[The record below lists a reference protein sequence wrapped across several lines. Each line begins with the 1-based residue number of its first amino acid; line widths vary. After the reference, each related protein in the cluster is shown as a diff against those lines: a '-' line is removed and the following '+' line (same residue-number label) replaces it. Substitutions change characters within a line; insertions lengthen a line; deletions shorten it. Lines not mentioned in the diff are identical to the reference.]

1 MGPHMA
7 LSETVE
13 RILFPACEPYRSGH
27 FAVGDGHEVYVEE
40 CGNPDGVPVLFVH
53 GGPGAGC
60 SEADRRFFDPERTR
74 VVLVDQRGA
83 GRSRPAGSLEANTT
97 AHLVADFERV
107 RRELGIARWHLF
119 GGSWGSTLSLCYA
132 QAHPEVALSLTLRG
146 IWLMRKTDMD
156 WWIDGVGRLRPE
168 AWRAF
173 SEHIAPEK
181 RGDLLEAYWELLN
194 SPDRDVA
201 LAAARAWSVYEGS
214 GCTLLPDA
222 EFTAHFAEE
231 HTAWNV
237 ARLEAHYIRNQA
249 FEPDDLLLRR
259 MPRIAHLPGFIV
271 HGRYDLVCPVDEAD
285 LLHRAWPGSELVIV
299 EDAGHASREPGTAA
313 ELVGACRRLVESGDP
328 RRR

>member
-1 MGPHMA
+1 MA
-7 LSETVE
+7 LSEVVE
-13 RILFPACEPYRSGH
+13 RILFAPIEPYRSGH
-27 FAVGDGHEVYVEE
+27 LAVGDGHEVYFEE
-40 CGNPDGVPVLFVH
+40 CGDPDGVPILFVH

-60 SEADRRFFDPERTR
+60 SEADRRFFDPERSR

-83 GRSRPAGSLEANTT
+83 GRSRPAGELAANTV

-107 RRELGIARWHLF
+107 RRELDIERWHLF

-132 QAHPEVALSLTLRG
+132 QAHPERVLSLTLRG
-146 IWLMRKTDMD
+146 IWLMRRADMD
-156 WWIDGVGRLRPE
+156 WWLYGLRRLRPE

-173 SEHIAPEK
+173 AEHVPAER

-194 SPDRDVA
+194 SPDRA
-201 LAAARAWSVYEGS
+201 IAQAAARQWSLYEAAA
-214 GCTLLPDA
+214 CTLRPDA
-222 EFTAHFAEE
+222 DFMAAFGEE

-259 MPRIAHLPGFIV
+259 MPRIAHLPAFLV

-313 ELVGACRRLVESGDP
+313 ELVAACRRLVATGDP
-328 RRR
+328 RRGAS

>member
-1 MGPHMA
+1 MA
-7 LSETVE
+7 LSESVV
-13 RILFPACEPYRSGH
+13 RVLFPACEPYRSGH
-27 FAVGDGHEVYVEE
+27 LDVGDRHELYVEV
-40 CGNPDGVPVLFVH
+40 CGNPEGVPVLFVH

-83 GRSRPAGSLEANTT
+83 GRSRPAGALEANTV

-107 RRELGIARWHLF
+107 RNALGIERWHLF

-132 QAHPEVALSLTLRG
+132 QEHPERVLSLTLRG
-146 IWLMRKTDMD
+146 IWLMRRADMD
-156 WWIDGVGRLRPE
+156 WWLYGLARLRPE

-173 SEHIAPEK
+173 AEHVPPAR

-194 SPDRDVA
+194 SPDRATA
-201 LAAARAWSVYEGS
+201 LAAAKSWAAYEAVA
-214 GCTLLPDA
+214 CTLRPDPD
-222 EFTAHFAEE
+222 FMAHFAEE

-259 MPRIAHLPGFIV
+259 MQRIRHLPAFLV

-285 LLHRAWPGSELVIV
+285 LLHRAWPGSELVVV

-313 ELVGACRRLVESGDP
+313 ELVGACKRLVATGDP
-328 RRR
+328 RRVAR